1 MTDPTLKDT
10 AKAKF
15 VPILEQLGKASKASQ
30 MIPGFDAGAIYDGV
44 IKTLESGKVDPSEM
58 LKSLFGTGAAVGCA
72 AAGYPALAPLCAK
85 AGSLIGGVVGGFF
98 SSPPSGP
105 GPLEVLGAIIA
116 SDTALLDAKRKEIF
130 YTMSAKLSG
139 DIVAKDAVNTLL
151 DKFFPKQASLMGH
164 RGGFY
169 LPLYAMGCKW
179 TGKDFSPNCG
189 VVGASKDGYAVG
201 NGGPLD
207 GRIVGGGPAYGWQ
220 YKALEKL
227 VYVCKSVYGVDLT
240 DQVKDLTSGADPY
253 KKWFVGASA
262 QDQAAGLIAYVQDIK
277 AMLWPALQAE
287 LDRRLSNIVADAAMR
302 SGQNM
307 VKALD
312 SMVNLLSEQTGVKD
326 RKALA
331 VKAAKYARLASD
343 EGVAAAQSAIDK
355 DFPPNGQGDSSRP
368 EPIDKDDTET
378 GKPLDGIQPK
388 KKSGAGPAFAGLA
401 AAVGILYVV
410 TKK

>member
-1 MTDPTLKDT
+1 MTDPTPKDA

-30 MIPGFDAGAIYDGV
+30 LIPGFDAGAVYDGV
-44 IKTLESGKVDPSEM
+44 IKTLETGKVDPSDL

-72 AAGYPALAPLCAK
+72 AAGYPALAPICAK
-85 AGSLIGGVVGGFF
+85 AGSIIGGVVGGFF

-139 DIVAKDAVNTLL
+139 DIVAKDAVNALL
-151 DKFFPKQASLMGH
+151 DKFFPKQVSLMGY

-169 LPLYAMGCKW
+169 LPLYAMGCNW
-179 TGKDFSPNCG
+179 TGKDFSQNCG
-189 VVGASKDGYAVG
+189 VVGANKDGYAAG

-240 DQVKDLTSGADPY
+240 DQVKDLTSGADPW

-287 LDRRLSNIVADAAMR
+287 LDRRLSNIVADAALR

-312 SMVNLLSEQTGVKD
+312 SMVNLLSEQTGIKD

-355 DFPPNGQGDSSRP
+355 DFPPTGQGDSTKNNRP
-368 EPIDKDDTET
+368 DREGDR
-378 GKPLDGIQPK
+378 PLDGIQPEK
-388 KKSGAGPAFAGLA
+388 KKSGAGAAFAGLA
-401 AAVGILYVV
+401 VAVGVLYVV